1 MAGRLFVLALGVLLA
16 VGLATAAERMWA
28 PAYWPVLAA
37 TLAWWLV
44 MARRQAAALRRERAP
59 KMGDFH

>member
-1 MAGRLFVLALGVLLA
+1 MAGRVFVLALGLLIAGGLA
-16 VGLATAAERMWA
+16 VAAERMWA
-28 PAYWPVLAA
+28 PAFWPVLAA

-44 MARRQAAALRRERAP
+44 MARRQAAALRRERPA